1 MNMSRVLKYD
11 MLFQFR
17 HGFYYAYLLVSV
29 LYIILIRNLPSS
41 VSPTVTTLL
50 IFSDTSIL
58 GFFFIGGI
66 VLLEKGQH
74 TLESLFV
81 TPFQMNHY
89 FVSKIATLTA
99 IAICSSLLILIC
111 GHGFTAGL
119 WQFLAGVILSSI
131 FFTLIG
137 FTLSSRVE
145 DVNHYLIQSFLYTI
159 PFILPILGFL
169 DIVRTPLYYILPT
182 QATLILLH
190 APFQPPSIGMTVYAV
205 ATLAIWTGLAYLW
218 ARNWFHKYV
227 ILNIGGAK

>member
-1 MNMSRVLKYD
+1 MRLDRVVKYD
-11 MLFQFR
+11 MIFQFR
-17 HGFYYAYLLVSV
+17 HGFHYAYLLVSV
-29 LYIILIRNLPSS
+29 LYIILIRSLPPA

-50 IFSDTSIL
+50 IFSDTSLL

-89 FVSKIATLTA
+89 FFSKIVTLTA
-99 IAICSSLLILIC
+99 IAAASSLAVLLFS
-111 GHGFTAGL
+111 HGFTGGL
-119 WQFLAGVILSSI
+119 LPFLAGVILSSI

-145 DVNHYLIQSFLYTI
+145 DVNHYLVQSFLYTI
-159 PFILPILGFL
+159 PFIFPILGFL
-169 DIVRTPLYYILPT
+169 DIVNTPLYYILPT

-190 APFQPPSIGMTVYAV
+190 APFDPPSAGQTLYAV
-205 ATLAIWTGLAYLW
+205 GNLALWTGLAYIW
-218 ARNWFHKYV
+218 ARHWFTKYV
-227 ILNIGGAK
+227 ILNIGGSK

>member
-29 LYIILIRNLPSS
+29 LYVILIRSLPSS

-74 TLESLFV
+74 TLECLFV

-99 IAICSSLLILIC
+99 IAVCSSLLILIC
-111 GHGFTAGL
+111 GHGFTTGL
-119 WQFLAGVILSSI
+119 WQFLTGVVLSSI

-169 DIVRTPLYYILPT
+169 DIVNTPLYYLLPT
-182 QATLILLH
+182 QASLILLH
-190 APFQPPSIGMTVYAV
+190 APFQPPTFGETVYAF
-205 ATLAIWTGLAYLW
+205 ATLVIWTGLAYLW
-218 ARNWFHKYV
+218 ARNWFYKYV